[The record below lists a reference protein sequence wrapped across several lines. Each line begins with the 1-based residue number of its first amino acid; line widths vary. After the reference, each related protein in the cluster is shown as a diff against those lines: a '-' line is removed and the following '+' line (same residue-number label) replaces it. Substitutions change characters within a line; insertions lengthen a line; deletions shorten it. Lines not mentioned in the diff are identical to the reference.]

1 VSDEAVFNIW
11 LSGNLGMR
19 RSPRAGSPEIITCG
33 FRAQLTRGKI
43 VDLMS
48 AATPDFNQAMLI

>member
-1 VSDEAVFNIW
+1 
-11 LSGNLGMR
+11 MR
-19 RSPRAGSPEIITCG
+19 RSPRAGSPETITCG